1 MRACISAREAC
12 CVQYTHCVLSPF
24 RCLQTFTLNAISK
37 FIQET
42 TDQFWWAHLII
53 VSRCLVF
60 NYGYLHLFVW
70 VQWLFCICTPN
81 WLQLIYISGGVIH
94 GIFIQLLRV
103 YEKQHQKKKLQREE
117 KEQPRA
123 NAQHAAAHRLK
134 SFKRKENIK
143 RNCLI

>member
-1 MRACISAREAC
+1 MRARVCVKCARSLLC
-12 CVQYTHCVLSPF
+12 GLSPF
-24 RCLQTFTLNAISK
+24 KCLQAFTLNAISK
-37 FIQET
+37 FITAT

-53 VSRCLVF
+53 VFRCSVF
-60 NYGYLHLFVW
+60 NYGYLHL
-70 VQWLFCICTPN
+70 L
-81 WLQLIYISGGVIH
+81 SGCNGSSAFAHRIGYSNIH
-94 GIFIQLLRV
+94 IWWGDTRNIHTIIASLR
-103 YEKQHQKKKLQREE
+103 KKKIQREE